1 MLKIENLQQLQHVMK
16 LINKYKINKLQIGD
30 VVLES
35 SSPAPKTYN
44 KSQAV
49 SEAEQS
55 LVDLDADL
63 FYHEKL

>member
-1 MLKIENLQQLQHVMK
+1 MK